1 MPAKKQ
7 VKKAVSILKRQ
18 RQNIKAHT
26 RNVAVKAGVKTMIK
40 KVRAAV
46 EAKNLEAA
54 KTALKEAEIALRKAS
69 SKGVLHKRNSSRR
82 VARLAT
88 LVSKAGGK

>member
-18 RQNIKAHT
+18 RQNVKAHE
-26 RNVAVKAGVKTMIK
+26 RNVAVKASVKTAVK

-46 EAKNLEAA
+46 EAKDPEAA
-54 KTALKEAEIALRKAS
+54 KTALREAETALRKAS

-82 VARLAT
+82 VARLA
-88 LVSKAGGK
+88 VMVAKAGAK